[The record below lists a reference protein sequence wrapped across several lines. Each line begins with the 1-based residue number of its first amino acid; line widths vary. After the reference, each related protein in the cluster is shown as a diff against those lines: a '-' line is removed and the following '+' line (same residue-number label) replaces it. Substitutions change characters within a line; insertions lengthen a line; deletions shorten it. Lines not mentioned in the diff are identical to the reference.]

1 MSRFAFIGDMGTGDD
16 NQYRVAKS
24 LKKLINKEGLE
35 FVTGLGDN
43 IYDCGATSMDDVQFE
58 NKFEKPYSK
67 IDDKIKFYMTL
78 GNHDYGEHYCKC
90 QIEDREHFQVQYGK
104 ISQKKGKKWYMPTR
118 YYTFKKGD
126 IEFFALDTNTDKQT
140 KKEID
145 DQIKYMKPKIE
156 KSTAKWKIAFGH
168 QPWVSIGD
176 HGNAPQKLNKYFTEL
191 FGSGVIDVYLCG
203 DDHNKQLIEKTLK
216 GNINN
221 NINNKISKK
230 MVLIVCGTGGRE
242 TDKPYNLEN
251 VKRDCDDLQYYSS
264 TYGIGTIIEKEDS
277 LEIKFYDNDCKIEY
291 EYLLKK

>member
-1 MSRFAFIGDMGTGDD
+1 MNKFAIMGDMGTGDD

-24 LKKLINKEGLE
+24 LKKIIEKENLE
-35 FVTGLGDN
+35 FVCGLGDN
-43 IYDCGATSMDDVQFE
+43 IYDCGATSIDDVQFD
-58 NKFEKPYSK
+58 NKFEKPYGK
-67 IDDKIKFYMTL
+67 IKDSIKFYMTL

-104 ISQKKGKKWYMPTR
+104 TSQKNGKKWYMPNR
-118 YYTFKKGD
+118 YYTFIKGD
-126 IEFFALDTNTDKQT
+126 IEFFALDPNVDKQT

-156 KSTAKWKIAFGH
+156 KSKAKWKIAFGH

-176 HGNAPQKLNKYFTEL
+176 HGNAPKKLNHFFTEL
-191 FGSGVIDVYLCG
+191 FGTGLIDLYMCG

-216 GNINN
+216 
-221 NINNKISKK
+221 NKIDKK

-251 VKRDCDDLQYYSS
+251 VKDEKDDLLYYSS
-264 TYGIGTIIEKEDS
+264 TYGIGTIEEKEDM
-277 LEIKFYDNDCKIEY
+277 LDIKFYDNNCKIEY
-291 EYLLKK
+291 KYSLMK